1 VVACVRVR
9 EIVFVGLVACGTSPP
24 QPQVSPSGAPSESPK
39 PANSVTSA
47 PTPSSAPTEKAPP
60 AASDIFANLKSDVTA
75 CYAKGKKAVP
85 SMNDGKVTLHAAVD
99 PQGKTTCVVPSDDTG
114 LTQDTETCMRE
125 RLEKQSYPRSGGQWS
140 ALLPIVVKDSV
151 VALGEPRTKADVFE
165 TIESQGLAEDVYDVI
180 DTLLPSLYACVR
192 GVEHAREMRLI
203 YVGGKVAAD
212 GHMTCALASSPSASI
227 APEVRECTA
236 KVLLGAKFRA
246 PKKGWGL
253 VSVPLNVVGGT

>member
-1 VVACVRVR
+1 MRV
-9 EIVFVGLVACGTSPP
+9 IVFVGLVACGTPP
-24 QPQVSPSGAPSESPK
+24 AQPQVSSSASAK
-39 PANSVTSA
+39 PANSVT
-47 PTPSSAPTEKAPP
+47 APP
-60 AASDIFANLKSDVTA
+60 ATSAAPAEKPAPPTTPPASEIFAKLKPDMAA
-75 CYAKGKKAVP
+75 CYAKGKKAVA

-125 RLEKQSYPRSGGQWS
+125 RLEKESYAKSSGQWS
-140 ALLPIVVKDSV
+140 MLLPIVVKDTV
-151 VALGEPRTKADVFE
+151 VALGEPRTTAEVFE
-165 TIESQGLAEDVYDVI
+165 TIESQGLTEDVYDVV

-192 GVEHAREMRLI
+192 GVEHARELRLI

-212 GHMTCALASSPSASI
+212 GHVSCALASSPSASI

-236 KVLLGAKFRA
+236 KGLLGAKFRA
-246 PKKGWGL
+246 PQKGWGL